1 MRRISRSGFVFVLAV
16 CSMLFPALTPPLHA
30 QQRQALQTKATAPAG
45 TKLIGRMPASQ
56 QLGLAITL
64 PLRNQGQLQTL
75 LQQLYDPASPNYRH
89 FLTVPQ
95 FTEQFGP
102 SVVDYQRV
110 MGFMQSYGLKVT
122 HIYPDRLAVNVTGS
136 VANIEQAFQVTMQV
150 YRHPTENRTFYAPD
164 VEPSVELGIPVLSV
178 EGLST
183 YSLPRPMLKR
193 ASPDQRVH
201 SDQTGS
207 GPSGQFLGSD
217 IRTAYGAGTALDGSG
232 QALGLIEIGPYNL
245 SDVTAYFNT
254 IGQPLNV
261 PIVNVLLG
269 EADGICSGCNDGEE
283 AIDVEQII
291 SMAPNASALI
301 VYLAYTSNVSAYNA
315 YLQAANDNIVKQMS
329 ISFGW
334 GGTPSSEQ
342 DYETV
347 FEELAAQGQSSFVAS
362 GDAGANCGEGGY
374 PGNSPN
380 ITDAG
385 GTDLTTNGA
394 GGPWQSE
401 TGWVGSGGGWNTES
415 PIPSGSP
422 NFLWNQAPAINS
434 TNGGNPN
441 YRNIPDVAAE
451 ANTDN
456 YFCSSGSC
464 QGGIGGTSLAAPRWA
479 GFVALVNQQ
488 AAANATAAGSNPTLG
503 LLNPTIYDTAVD
515 ADFHDMTSGSNYNS
529 SAPSGCTP
537 SEFSAGT
544 GYDLVTG
551 WGSPNGPTLINA
563 LAPTSANPNFSMS
576 ATPGTL
582 PLTPGSGGNSS
593 IAVSALNGFSATTN
607 LAVTIPGTAAPSNAP
622 PGLTANLSAASIPAG
637 GVPVS
642 LEVSTTSATP
652 GGTYVV
658 AVTGTSGGL
667 TQTAYVTLELPWFEL
682 VPTPETGVSIN
693 QGGTAA
699 ITIAVDPFNGFS
711 NSVSLSAPTSGLP
724 TGVTAALSPTSTTS
738 TSTLTLTASD
748 TANLTGSGNPTATV
762 ATITGTSA
770 GVTTQSTTVSNLF
783 VNPPITGGSGTPVD
797 LSSAYNIYGFYT
809 DAEESTI
816 TPTNSLDGVGSVYS
830 ASLLSSGLDFKG
842 VQFTYGPANAPDAV
856 SGSGIGSIA
865 LPAGTFAT
873 LQMLATGIEGN
884 QASQAITVTY
894 TDNSTSQFTQ
904 SFSDWCSALNG
915 GGCVST
921 GNNPGESVA
930 VAMPYRDTTTGPD
943 NRVFYLYHYSFA
955 LNTNK
960 TVQSLTLPN
969 NRDVVVLA
977 VSLTT
982 PPPGYSLSAGVAS
995 STSVN
1000 PGSPSTATVTLTPAG
1015 GYKGAVT
1022 LACSITPVV
1031 TGTAA
1036 PTCSFG
1042 STSPVSVTGSA
1053 AVNATLTFMTVAP
1066 STAMFRRARSE
1077 IKDGTAIATLTPIA
1091 TRSGWKP
1098 KFYALWLPIP
1108 GLALIGFG
1116 LSSGGS
1122 RRKRLLGFLLLWAAL
1137 AALIIIPACG
1147 GNGSS
1152 TTPPPPSCSAVPGA
1166 PSGLAAS
1173 NTTSSATTL
1182 SWTAPTSVPSDC
1194 SVTGYSVYENGNST
1208 AIATTTSTTYNVT
1221 GLTSAT
1227 MYSFTVAANDS
1238 YGSSAQTSAA
1248 NVTTLSNGTPAG
1260 MYTISVTGQDANG
1273 VTQTGAPATVIVTVN

>member
-1 MRRISRSGFVFVLAV
+1 MRRVARSGFARLLAV
-16 CSMLFPALTPPLHA
+16 CPIVLSLLTTSLHA
-30 QQRQALQTKATAPAG
+30 QQRQALQTDVSAPAG
-45 TKLIGRMPASQ
+45 AKLIGRMPASQ
-56 QLGLAITL
+56 QLSLAVTL
-64 PLRNQGQLQTL
+64 PLSNQEELHTL
-75 LQQLYDPASPNYRH
+75 LQQLYDPANPNYRH

-102 SVVDYQRV
+102 TAVDYQRV
-110 MGFMQSYGLKVT
+110 IGLLESHGLKVT
-122 HIYPDRLAVNVTGS
+122 HTYPDRLAVNVTGS
-136 VANIEQAFQVTMQV
+136 VANIEQTFQVTMQV
-150 YRHPTENRTFYAPD
+150 YQHPAESRTFYAPD
-164 VEPSVELGIPVLSV
+164 VEPSVELGFPVLSV

-193 ASPDQRVH
+193 APPDQRVQ

-232 QALGLIEIGPYNL
+232 QVLGLIELGPYNL
-245 SDVTAYFNT
+245 SDVTAYFDT

-269 EADGICSGCNDGEE
+269 SADGICSGCNDGEE

-301 VYLAYTSNVSAYNA
+301 VYLAYNSNVSAYNA
-315 YLQAANDNIVKQMS
+315 YLQAANDNLVKQMS

-334 GGTPSSEQ
+334 SGTPSSEQ

-362 GDAGANCGEGGY
+362 GDAGANCGGGGY

-385 GTDLTTNGA
+385 GTDLTTSGA

-415 PIPSGSP
+415 PIPSYQQAAGIITSANEGST
-422 NFLWNQAPAINS
+422 Q
-434 TNGGNPN
+434 

-479 GFVALVNQQ
+479 GFVALINQQ
-488 AAANATAAGSNPTLG
+488 AAANATTAGNNPTLG
-503 LLNPTIYDTAVD
+503 LLNPTIYGTPVD
-515 ADFHDMTSGSNYNS
+515 ANFHDITSGSDYNS
-529 SAPSGCTP
+529 SAPSGCTA
-537 SEFSAGT
+537 SEFSAGP
-544 GYDLVTG
+544 GFDLVTG

-576 ATPGTL
+576 ATPATL
-582 PLTPGSGGNSS
+582 SLTPGIGGTSS
-593 IAVSALNGFSATTN
+593 IAVTALHGFSAITN
-607 LAVTIPGTAAPSNAP
+607 LTVTIPGTATPSNAP
-622 PGLTANLSAASIPAG
+622 PGLTANLSATSIPAG
-637 GVPVS
+637 GGPVT
-642 LEVSTTSATP
+642 LTVSTTSATP
-652 GGTYVV
+652 GGTYLV

-699 ITIAVDPFNGFS
+699 ITITVDPFNGFNS
-711 NSVSLSAPTSGLP
+711 SVSLSAPTSDLP
-724 TGVTAALSPTSTTS
+724 AGVTAALNPTSTQS

-748 TANLTGSGNPTATV
+748 TAALTGGGNPAATV

-783 VNPPITGGSGTPVD
+783 VNPPITGGSGTAVN
-797 LSSAYNIYGFYT
+797 LSSAYNVYGSYT

-816 TPTNSLDGVGSVYS
+816 TPTKSMDGVGSVYS
-830 ASLLSSGLDFKG
+830 ANLLNSGLDFNG
-842 VQFTYGPANAPDAV
+842 VQFSFGPANAPNAV
-856 SGSGIGSIA
+856 TGSGSGPIA
-865 LPAGTFAT
+865 LPAGTFGT

-884 QASQAITVTY
+884 QASQTITVTY
-894 TDNSTSQFTQ
+894 TDSSTSQFTQ

-943 NRVFYLYHYSFA
+943 DRVFYLYHYSFT
-955 LNTNK
+955 LNATK
-960 TVQSLTLPN
+960 TVRSLTLPN

-977 VSLTT
+977 VSLT
-982 PPPGYSLSAGVAS
+982 PGYSLSAGTAS
-995 STSVN
+995 PASVS
-1000 PGSPSTATVTLTPAG
+1000 PGSSASATVSVVPASGYTGTVTLS
-1015 GYKGAVT
+1015 
-1022 LACSITPVV
+1022 CSVAPVV
-1031 TGTAA
+1031 SPA

-1042 STSPVSVTGSA
+1042 STSPVTVTSTGGS
-1053 AVNATLTFMTVAP
+1053 ATLTF
-1066 STAMFRRARSE
+1066 
-1077 IKDGTAIATLTPIA
+1077 TAIGPSGAMI
-1091 TRSGWKP
+1091 RSRM
-1098 KFYALWLPIP
+1098 FYALWLPVP
-1108 GLALIGFG
+1108 GLALIGLGFG
-1116 LSSGGS
+1116 SKSS
-1122 RRKRLLGFLLLWAAL
+1122 RRKNLMGLLLLWTAL
-1137 AALIIIPACG
+1137 ASFIILPGCGSSGNSGAGGGG
-1147 GNGSS
+1147 GNG
-1152 TTPPPPSCSAVPGA
+1152 
-1166 PSGLAAS
+1166 
-1173 NTTSSATTL
+1173 
-1182 SWTAPTSVPSDC
+1182 
-1194 SVTGYSVYENGNST
+1194 
-1208 AIATTTSTTYNVT
+1208 
-1221 GLTSAT
+1221 
-1227 MYSFTVAANDS
+1227 
-1238 YGSSAQTSAA
+1238 
-1248 NVTTLSNGTPAG
+1248 GTPAG
-1260 MYTISVTGQDANG
+1260 SYTVTISGTDANG
-1273 VTQTGAPATVIVTVN
+1273 VTQSNTAPATVSVAVN

>member
-1 MRRISRSGFVFVLAV
+1 MRRVARSGSAIVLAV
-16 CSMLFPALTPPLHA
+16 CPILFSLLAVPVRA
-30 QQRQALQTKATAPAG
+30 QQRQALQTQVSAPAG
-45 TKLIGRMPASQ
+45 ARLIGRMPAAQ
-56 QLGLAITL
+56 QLTLAISL
-64 PLRNQGQLQTL
+64 PLSDQDQLHTL

-122 HIYPDRLAVNVTGS
+122 HTFPNRLAVNVTGP
-136 VANIEQAFQVTMQV
+136 VASIEQAFQVTMQF
-150 YRHPTENRTFYAPD
+150 YQHPTENRTFYAPD
-164 VEPSVELGIPVLSV
+164 VEPSVELGMPVLSV

-183 YSLPRPMLKR
+183 YNVPRPMLKR

-207 GPSGQFLGSD
+207 GPGGQFLGSD
-217 IRTAYGAGTALDGSG
+217 VRTAYGAGTALDGSG
-232 QALGLIEIGPYNL
+232 QAVGLIELGPYNL
-245 SDVTAYFNT
+245 SDVTAYFSS
-254 IGQPLNV
+254 ISQPLNV

-269 EADGICSGCNDGEE
+269 DADGVCSGCDDGEE

-334 GGTPSSEQ
+334 GGVPNQ
-342 DYETV
+342 NGDYEEV

-362 GDAGANCGEGGY
+362 GDAGANCGGGGY

-394 GGPWQSE
+394 GGAWLSE

-415 PIPSGSP
+415 PIPDYQQG
-422 NFLWNQAPAINS
+422 AGIITS
-434 TNGGNPN
+434 TNEGSTH

-479 GFVALVNQQ
+479 GFVALINQQ
-488 AAANATAAGSNPTLG
+488 AAANATAAGDNPTLG
-503 LLNPTIYDTAVD
+503 FLNPTIYGTAVNTY
-515 ADFHDMTSGSNYNS
+515 FHDITSGSDYNS
-529 SAPSGCTP
+529 SSPSGCTA

-551 WGSPNGPTLINA
+551 WGSPNGPTLINP
-563 LAPTSANPNFSMS
+563 LAPTSANPNFSLS
-576 ATPGTL
+576 ATPGIL
-582 PLTPGSGGNSS
+582 NLTPGMGGSSS
-593 IAVSALNGFSATTN
+593 IAVTALNGFSATTN
-607 LAVTIPGTAAPSNAP
+607 LAVTIPGTATPSNAP
-622 PGLTANLSAASIPAG
+622 PGLTANLTASSISPG
-637 GVPVS
+637 GLPVS

-652 GGTYVV
+652 GGTYVI
-658 AVTGTSGGL
+658 AITGTSGGL
-667 TQTAYVTLELPWFEL
+667 TQTAYVTLQLPWFEL

-699 ITIAVDPFNGFS
+699 ITITVDPFNGF
-711 NSVSLSAPTSGLP
+711 NGSVGLSAPTSGLP
-724 TGVTAALSPTSTTS
+724 TGVTAALNPTSTTS

-748 TANLTGSGNPTATV
+748 TANLTGSGKPTATV

-770 GVTTQSTTVSNLF
+770 GVTTQSTTVSTLF

-830 ASLLSSGLDFKG
+830 ANLLSSGLDFKG
-842 VQFTYGPANAPDAV
+842 VQFTYGPANALDAV
-856 SGSGIGSIA
+856 SGSGTGPIA
-865 LPAGTFAT
+865 LPAGNFAT
-873 LQMLATGIEGN
+873 LQMLATGIEGD
-884 QASQAITVTY
+884 QASQTITVTY

-904 SFSDWCSALNG
+904 SFSDWCSALNS

-921 GNNPGESVA
+921 GSNPGESVA

-943 NRVFYLYHYSFA
+943 TRVFYLYHYSFA
-955 LNTNK
+955 LNTSK

-977 VSLTT
+977 VTLTT
-982 PPPGYSLSAGVAS
+982 PPPGYTLSGGVANP
-995 STSVN
+995 TSVS
-1000 PGSPSTATVTLTPAG
+1000 PGSSSTATVTLTPAG
-1015 GYKGAVT
+1015 GYTGTVT
-1022 LACSITPVV
+1022 LLCSITPVV
-1031 TGTAA
+1031 TGTTA
-1036 PTCSFG
+1036 PTCGFG
-1042 STSPVSVTGSA
+1042 STSPVSVTGTA
-1053 AVNATLTFMTVAP
+1053 AVNAPVTFTTVAP
-1066 STAMFRRARSE
+1066 PDPALRRARLQ
-1077 IKDGTAIATLTPIA
+1077 IKRGTAVASMTPPA
-1091 TRSGWKP
+1091 TRSGLNSQ
-1098 KFYALWLPIP
+1098 FYALWLPIP
-1108 GLALIGFG
+1108 GLALIGLG
-1116 LSSGGS
+1116 LGSRGS
-1122 RRKRLLGFLLLWAAL
+1122 RRKRLLGFLLFWTAL
-1137 AALIIIPACG
+1137 AGLIIIPACG

-1166 PSGLAAS
+1166 PSGLATS

-1182 SWTAPTSVPSDC
+1182 TWTAPAGVPSGC
-1194 SVTGYSVYENGNST
+1194 SLTGYSIYENGNPT
-1208 AIATTTSTTYNVT
+1208 AIATTTSTTSNVT
-1221 GLTSAT
+1221 GLSAAT

-1238 YGSSAQTSAA
+1238 FGTSAQTSAV

-1260 MYTISVTGQDANG
+1260 TYTISITGQDTNG
-1273 VTQTGAPATVIVTVN
+1273 VTQTGAPATVTVTVN

>member
-1 MRRISRSGFVFVLAV
+1 MRRVARSGLAMVLAV
-16 CSMLFPALTPPLHA
+16 CPILLSLLTTPLHA
-30 QQRQALQTKATAPAG
+30 QQRQALQTDVSAPATA
-45 TKLIGRMPASQ
+45 KLIGRMPASQ
-56 QLGLAITL
+56 QLSLAVTL
-64 PLRNQGQLQTL
+64 PLSNQEQLHTL

-102 SVVDYQRV
+102 TVVDYQRV
-110 MGFMQSYGLKVT
+110 IGLMESYGLKVT
-122 HIYPDRLAVNVTGS
+122 HTYPDRLAVNVTGS
-136 VANIEQAFQVTMQV
+136 VRNIEQAFQVTIQV
-150 YRHPTENRTFYAPD
+150 YQHPTESRTFYAPD
-164 VEPSVELGIPVLSV
+164 VEPSVELGFPVLSV

-183 YSLPRPMLKR
+183 YDLPRPMLKR
-193 ASPDQRVH
+193 ASPDQRVQ

-207 GPSGQFLGSD
+207 GPGGQFLGSD
-217 IRTAYGAGTALDGSG
+217 VRAAYGAGTALDGSG
-232 QALGLIEIGPYNL
+232 QALGLIELGPYNL
-245 SDVTAYFNT
+245 SDVTAYFNS
-254 IGQPLNV
+254 IAQPLNV

-269 EADGICSGCNDGEE
+269 DADGICSGCNDGEE

-291 SMAPNASALI
+291 SMAPNASGLI
-301 VYLAYTSNVSAYNA
+301 VYLAYNSNVSAYNA
-315 YLQAANDNIVKQMS
+315 YLQAANDNLAKQMS

-334 GGTPSSEQ
+334 SGTPGSEQ

-362 GDAGANCGEGGY
+362 GDAGANCGGGGY

-385 GTDLTTNGA
+385 GTDLTTSSV

-401 TGWVGSGGGWNTES
+401 TGWVGSGGGWNTAS
-415 PIPSGSP
+415 PIPSYQQGAGIITSANEGST
-422 NFLWNQAPAINS
+422 Q
-434 TNGGNPN
+434 

-479 GFVALVNQQ
+479 GFVALINQQ
-488 AAANATAAGSNPTLG
+488 AAANATAAGDNPTLG
-503 LLNPTIYDTAVD
+503 LLNPTIYGTSVD
-515 ADFHDMTSGSNYNS
+515 ADFHDITSGSDYNS
-529 SAPSGCTP
+529 STPSGCTS

-582 PLTPGSGGNSS
+582 SLTPGMGGNSS
-593 IAVSALNGFSATTN
+593 IAVTALNGFSATTD
-607 LAVTIPGTAAPSNAP
+607 LAVTIPGTATPSNAP
-622 PGLTANLSAASIPAG
+622 PGLTANLTATSIPAG
-637 GVPVS
+637 GSAVN
-642 LEVSTTSATP
+642 LMVSTTSATP
-652 GGTYVV
+652 GGTYLV
-658 AVTGTSGGL
+658 AVTGTSGNL

-699 ITIAVDPFNGFS
+699 ITITVDPFNGF
-711 NSVSLSAPTSGLP
+711 NSSVNLSAPTSGLP
-724 TGVTAALSPTSTTS
+724 TGVTAALNPTSTQTTS
-738 TSTLTLTASD
+738 ILTLTASG
-748 TANLTGSGNPTATV
+748 TATLTGAGSPTATV

-783 VNPPITGGSGTPVD
+783 VNPPIAGGSGTAVD
-797 LSSAYNIYGFYT
+797 LSSAFNIYGFYT
-809 DAEESTI
+809 DADESTI

-830 ASLLSSGLDFKG
+830 ANLLNSGLDFNG
-842 VQFTYGPANAPDAV
+842 VQFTFGPSNAPDAV
-856 SGSGIGSIA
+856 TGSGSGPIA
-865 LPAGTFAT
+865 LPAGSFAT

-921 GNNPGESVA
+921 GNNSGESVA
-930 VAMPYRDTTTGPD
+930 VAMPYRDTSTGTD
-943 NRVFYLYHYSFA
+943 SRVFYLYHYSFA

-960 TVQSLTLPN
+960 AVQSLTLPN
-969 NRDVVVLA
+969 NRDVVILA

-982 PPPGYSLSAGVAS
+982 PPPSYALSAEAAS
-995 STSVN
+995 PASVS
-1000 PGSPSTATVTLTPAG
+1000 PGSSSTATVTLTPAG
-1015 GYKGAVT
+1015 GYTGTVT
-1022 LACSITPVV
+1022 LSCSITPVV
-1031 TGTAA
+1031 TGTTA
-1036 PTCSFG
+1036 PTCGFG
-1042 STSPVSVTGSA
+1042 STSPVSVTGSS
-1053 AVNATLTFMTVAP
+1053 AVSATLTFTTMAAP
-1066 STAMFRRARSE
+1066 AAALRRARSE
-1077 IKDGTAIATLTPIA
+1077 SKSGTAIASRTLTA
-1091 TRSGWKP
+1091 VRSGLKSA
-1098 KFYALWLPIP
+1098 FYALWLPIP
-1108 GLALIGFG
+1108 GLALIGLGF
-1116 LSSGGS
+1116 GS
-1122 RRKRLLGFLLLWAAL
+1122 RVGSRGSRKKWLLGFLLLWMAL
-1137 AALIIIPACG
+1137 AGLIILPACG

-1152 TTPPPPSCSAVPGA
+1152 TPPPPSCSAAPGV

-1173 NTTSSATTL
+1173 STTSSGATLT
-1182 SWTAPTSVPSDC
+1182 WTAPAAPAGC
-1194 SVTGYSVYENGNST
+1194 SVTGYSVYENGNAT

-1221 GLTSAT
+1221 GLTSST
-1227 MYSFTVAANDS
+1227 TYSFTVAASDS
-1238 YGSSAQTSAA
+1238 SGTSAQSSAL

-1260 MYTISVTGQDANG
+1260 TYTISITGQDANG
-1273 VTQTGAPATVIVTVN
+1273 VTQTGAPATVTVIVN

>member
-1 MRRISRSGFVFVLAV
+1 MRRVVRSGFARLLAV
-16 CSMLFPALTPPLHA
+16 CSILLSLLTTSLHA
-30 QQRQALQTKATAPAG
+30 QQRQALQADVSAPAG
-45 TKLIGRMPASQ
+45 AKFIGPMPASQ
-56 QLGLAITL
+56 QLNLAVTL
-64 PLRNQGQLQTL
+64 PLGNQEQLHTL

-89 FLTVPQ
+89 FLTVSQ

-110 MGFMQSYGLKVT
+110 TGLMESHGLKVT
-122 HIYPDRLAVNVTGS
+122 HTYSDRLAINVTGS
-136 VANIEQAFQVTMQV
+136 VANIEQTFQVTMQV
-150 YRHPTENRTFYAPD
+150 YQHPSESRTFYAPD
-164 VEPSVELGIPVLSV
+164 VEPSVELGFPVLSV

-183 YSLPRPMLKR
+183 YNLPRPMLKR

-217 IRTAYGAGTALDGSG
+217 IRAAYGAGTALDGSG
-232 QALGLIEIGPYNL
+232 QTLGLIELGPYNL
-245 SDVTAYFNT
+245 SDVTAYFNSVS
-254 IGQPLNV
+254 QPLNV

-269 EADGICSGCNDGEE
+269 GADGICSGCNDGEE

-291 SMAPNASALI
+291 SMAPNASGLI
-301 VYLAYTSNVSAYNA
+301 VYLAYNSNVSAYNA

-334 GGTPSSEQ
+334 SGTPSSEQ

-362 GDAGANCGEGGY
+362 GDAGANCGGGGY

-385 GTDLTTNGA
+385 GTDLTTSSA

-415 PIPSGSP
+415 PIPSYQQGAGIITSANEGST
-422 NFLWNQAPAINS
+422 Q
-434 TNGGNPN
+434 

-479 GFVALVNQQ
+479 GFVALINQQ
-488 AAANATAAGSNPTLG
+488 AAANATAAGNNPTLG
-503 LLNPTIYDTAVD
+503 LLNPTIYGTPVD
-515 ADFHDMTSGSNYNS
+515 ADFHDITSGSDYNS
-529 SAPSGCTP
+529 SSPSGCT
-537 SEFSAGT
+537 STEFSAGP
-544 GYDLVTG
+544 GFDLVTG

-563 LAPTSANPNFSMS
+563 LAPTSANANFSMS
-576 ATPGTL
+576 ATPSTL
-582 PLTPGSGGNSS
+582 SLTPGLGGTSS
-593 IAVSALNGFSATTN
+593 IAVTALNGFSAITN
-607 LAVTIPGTAAPSNAP
+607 LTVTIPGTSTPSNAP
-622 PGLTANLSAASIPAG
+622 PGLTANLSSTSIPAG
-637 GVPVS
+637 GSPVT
-642 LEVSTTSATP
+642 LTVSTTSATP
-652 GGTYVV
+652 GGTYLV

-667 TQTAYVTLELPWFEL
+667 TQTAYITLELPWFEL

-699 ITIAVDPFNGFS
+699 IAITVDPFNGFNS
-711 NSVSLSAPTSGLP
+711 NVSLSAPTSGLP
-724 TGVTAALSPTSTTS
+724 TGVTASLNPTSTKS
-738 TSTLTLTASD
+738 TSTLTLTAGD
-748 TANLTGSGNPTATV
+748 TATLTGAGSPAATV

-783 VNPPITGGSGTPVD
+783 VNPPITGGSGTAVN
-797 LSSAYNIYGFYT
+797 LSSGYNIYGFYT
-809 DAEESTI
+809 DAAEPTI

-830 ASLLSSGLDFKG
+830 ANLLNSGLDFNG
-842 VQFTYGPANAPDAV
+842 VQFSFGPANAPNAV
-856 SGSGIGSIA
+856 TGSGSGPIA
-865 LPAGTFAT
+865 LPAGSFAT

-894 TDNSTSQFTQ
+894 TDNSSSQFTQ

-960 TVQSLTLPN
+960 MVQSLTLPN

-977 VSLTT
+977 VSLT
-982 PPPGYSLSAGVAS
+982 PPTPGYSLSAGTAS
-995 STSVN
+995 PTSVS
-1000 PGSPSTATVTLTPAG
+1000 PGSSASATVSVVPASGYTGTVTLS
-1015 GYKGAVT
+1015 
-1022 LACSITPVV
+1022 CSIAPVV
-1031 TGTAA
+1031 SPA

-1042 STSPVSVTGSA
+1042 STSPVTVTSTGGS
-1053 AVNATLTFMTVAP
+1053 ATLTFIAIGP
-1066 STAMFRRARSE
+1066 SGATIRRS
-1077 IKDGTAIATLTPIA
+1077 
-1091 TRSGWKP
+1091 SM
-1098 KFYALWLPIP
+1098 FYALWLPVP

-1116 LSSGGS
+1116 FGSRSSRRKNLMGLLLLWTVLASLIVLPACGSSSGG
-1122 RRKRLLGFLLLWAAL
+1122 GGG
-1137 AALIIIPACG
+1137 G
-1147 GNGSS
+1147 GNG
-1152 TTPPPPSCSAVPGA
+1152 
-1166 PSGLAAS
+1166 
-1173 NTTSSATTL
+1173 
-1182 SWTAPTSVPSDC
+1182 
-1194 SVTGYSVYENGNST
+1194 
-1208 AIATTTSTTYNVT
+1208 
-1221 GLTSAT
+1221 
-1227 MYSFTVAANDS
+1227 
-1238 YGSSAQTSAA
+1238 
-1248 NVTTLSNGTPAG
+1248 GTPAG
-1260 MYTISVTGQDANG
+1260 AYMVTISGADANG
-1273 VTQTGAPATVIVTVN
+1273 VTQSNTAPTTVGVTVN